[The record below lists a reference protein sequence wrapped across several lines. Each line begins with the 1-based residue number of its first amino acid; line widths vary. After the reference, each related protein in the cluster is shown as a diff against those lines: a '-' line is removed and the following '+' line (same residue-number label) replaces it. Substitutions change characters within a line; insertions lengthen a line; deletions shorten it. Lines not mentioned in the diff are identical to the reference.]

1 MTEALIRI
9 GEAILS
15 FLKKSWEYIALG
27 LSIILGYLVFF
38 DDSAQEKIEKSL
50 RKQKRLQDED
60 QKLQKKEREVE
71 GEKKGLEKE
80 LNDLEEK
87 EKEIRKDLRKDSPK
101 PKENEENVKDWLQNN
116 YGDEND

>member
-1 MTEALIRI
+1 MIETFIRI

-50 RKQKRLQDED
+50 RRQNKLQNED
-60 QKLQKKEREVE
+60 QKLQEKEREVE
-71 GEKKGLEKE
+71 KEKEGLEKD
-80 LNDLEEK
+80 LNNLEEE
-87 EKEIRKDLRKDSPK
+87 EKKIREDLREDPK
-101 PKENEENVKDWLQNN
+101 PKENEENVRDWLQNN
-116 YGDEND
+116 YGDKND